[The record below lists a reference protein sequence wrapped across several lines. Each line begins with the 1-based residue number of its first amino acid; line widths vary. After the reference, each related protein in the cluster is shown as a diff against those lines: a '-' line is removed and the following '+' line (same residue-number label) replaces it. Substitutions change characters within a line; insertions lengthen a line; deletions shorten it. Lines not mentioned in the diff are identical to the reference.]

1 MIDYKKMNCEDM
13 KLFIFEWVIL
23 NPEAGSG
30 IKYIR
35 NLNKPDLTKVCLYI
49 DGKLSRDEMMEV
61 IITRQSYFKEI
72 SAKQRAKKKEEE

>member
-1 MIDYKKMNCEDM
+1 MIDYKKMRCEDM

-61 IITRQSYFKEI
+61 IIARQSYFKEI